1 MKITMKKLSLIF
13 IMSLFISNINAQD
26 ISLPQPE
33 KQGGMSLMEALSL
46 RKTERAFSEKE
57 LSNQQL
63 SNLLWAAAGV
73 NRADGKRTAPTARNA
88 QQMEIYVYTTKA
100 VYLYEPQKNNL
111 KQIVKG
117 DYRKDVA
124 MQPFAQEAPLLLVYV
139 ANYDKMEGFDDDARA
154 LYGAT
159 DCGNIAQNVYL
170 FCAANDLNTVE
181 LGSIYRDKIKELL
194 KFNGKAILGQPV
206 GFPKGSR

>member
-1 MKITMKKLSLIF
+1 MKKIGLLF
-13 IMSLFISNINAQD
+13 IMSLLISHINAQD
-26 ISLPQPE
+26 IQLPAPE
-33 KQGGMSLMEALSL
+33 KTGGMSLMEALSL
-46 RKTERAFSEKE
+46 RKTERAFSEQE
-57 LSNQQL
+57 LTEQQL

-73 NRADGKRTAPTARNA
+73 NRADGKLTAPTARNA
-88 QQMEIYVYTTKA
+88 QQMDIYVYTTKA
-100 VYLYEPQKNNL
+100 VYLYDAKKNSL
-111 KQIVKG
+111 KQIVQG
-117 DYRKDVA
+117 DYRKESA
-124 MQPFAQEAPLLLVYV
+124 MQPFAQESPLILVYV

-170 FCAANDLNTVE
+170 FCAANGLNTVE
-181 LGSIYRDKIKELL
+181 LGSIYRNKIKDLL